1 MYSDAKTPCRS
12 EKSDCCSIPLRPA
25 CVPGDEQPA
34 RVVGSVRALESARRR
49 AGFAAARPLV
59 QPIFSKGKG
68 SIWHD
73 GVALARTT
81 GPTYEPINTTT
92 HLEATSARQVVAQ
105 NQSKTPGGTSRIDNL
120 KHASS
125 DDDVCLSSLQGASAS
140 PARARP
146 PTPPARP
153 SRLPC
158 ALPSHSTPDNPRFS

>member
-1 MYSDAKTPCRS
+1 MHSDAKTPCRS
-12 EKSDCCSIPLRPA
+12 EKSDCCSILVRPA
-25 CVPGDEQPA
+25 CVPGAGNTA
-34 RVVGSVRALESARRR
+34 RLVGCALESARRR
-49 AGFAAARPLV
+49 AVFAAVHVLVHRRFSRARGP
-59 QPIFSKGKG
+59 
-68 SIWHD
+68 IWHD